1 MATKDDF
8 TEEEWETLQKG
19 VTGAG
24 FWMTIADRGFF
35 DTFKESSAMAKH
47 LAGARQNS
55 ESTLVRDLGET
66 KGTGFGWRS
75 SPEEIAGETTAA
87 LQDAQQ
93 ILEAKAP
100 DELPA
105 YRAFVLEV
113 ADSVGKAAEG
123 GEAAEAGTLDQI
135 RAALGT

>member
-1 MATKDDF
+1 
-8 TEEEWETLQKG
+8 
-19 VTGAG
+19 
-24 FWMTIADRGFF
+24 
-35 DTFKESSAMAKH
+35 MAKH

-55 ESTLVRDLGET
+55 QSTLVRDLGDT

-75 SPEEIAGETTAA
+75 SPEEIQGETMAA

-100 DELPA
+100 GELDA

-113 ADSVGKAAEG
+113 AESVGKAAEG
-123 GEAAEAGTLDQI
+123 GDAAEAGTLEQI
-135 RAALGT
+135 RAALGG

>member
-1 MATKDDF
+1 MATKTDF

-35 DTFKESSAMAKH
+35 DTFKEAGALTKH
-47 LAGARQNS
+47 LAEARKSS
-55 ESTLVRDLGET
+55 ESTLVRDLGAT
-66 KGTGFGWRS
+66 KGTGFGWKT
-75 SPEEIAGETTAA
+75 SPDEVEKETTAA
-87 LQDAQQ
+87 LGSAVQ

-113 ADSVGKAAEG
+113 AESVGQAAEG
-123 GEAAEAGTLDQI
+123 GEAAEAGTLEKI
-135 RAALGT
+135 RAAVGA